1 MFCIWQPFWHA
12 VSSTSPVTSSSF
24 EQDDEDYRSL
34 YTCLMI
40 KGATLECIKAL
51 AREDDCSH
59 FNARLGTKQKHP
71 IDITPNEKM
80 VFIVIHTSKFL
91 DL

>member
-1 MFCIWQPFWHA
+1 
-12 VSSTSPVTSSSF
+12 
-24 EQDDEDYRSL
+24 
-34 YTCLMI
+34 MI

-80 VFIVIHTSKFL
+80 MLYCH
-91 DL
+91 

>member
-1 MFCIWQPFWHA
+1 
-12 VSSTSPVTSSSF
+12 
-24 EQDDEDYRSL
+24 
-34 YTCLMI
+34 MI

-91 DL
+91 DS

>member
-1 MFCIWQPFWHA
+1 
-12 VSSTSPVTSSSF
+12 
-24 EQDDEDYRSL
+24 
-34 YTCLMI
+34 MI

-71 IDITPNEKM
+71 IDITPNEKW
-80 VFIVIHTSKFL
+80 FCIVIHTSKLL
-91 DL
+91 DLVIFFQNVRFS